1 MRTRPDSESQSTTYV
16 ILNDVDMMSLRNCL
30 SKELATADN
39 FQPTFEH
46 NTLSHS
52 NFAS

>member
-1 MRTRPDSESQSTTYV
+1 MRTRPNSKRQATTYV
-16 ILNDVDMMSLRNCL
+16 ILNDVDMISLRNCL

-46 NTLSHS
+46 NILSHS